1 MPAVR
6 LLEAVRER
14 IRARHY
20 SYLTEKAYLLWIR
33 RFIRFH
39 GRRHP
44 RDLGKPE
51 IESFLTSLA
60 TQGRVSASTQNQ
72 ALAALLFLY
81 REVLSLE
88 FPWLDEVVR
97 AKHRVRAPV
106 VLTRSEIWALLGR
119 LNGEAWLIASLLYGS
134 GMRVLECLQTRI
146 KDVDLEYRA
155 ITVRDGKGQKDRVVP
170 LAEILLPHVVAQLE
184 RTRALFDIDRKAQ
197 RPGVSLPQALARKY
211 PAASKSWPWQFLF
224 PAPTLC
230 TDPYGSGLV
239 RHHLH
244 PHRIQRAVSEAAR
257 HAGIAKPVSPH
268 TLRHSFATHL
278 LETGADIRTVQE
290 LLGHSDVKTT
300 MIYTHV
306 LQRGGTGTRSPLDTL
321 DGTQRLLP
329 TVTRR
334 WPPAN

>member
-6 LLEAVRER
+6 LLDAVRDR
-14 IRARHY
+14 IRAKHY
-20 SYLTEKAYLLWIR
+20 SYLTEQAYLYWVR
-33 RFIRFH
+33 RFVRFH

-44 RDLGKPE
+44 RDLGKTE

-60 TQGRVSASTQNQ
+60 IKERVSASTQNQ

-81 REVLSLE
+81 REVLGLA

-97 AKHRVRAPV
+97 AKHPVRAPV
-106 VLTRSEIWALLGR
+106 VLTRSEVWGLLGS
-119 LNGEAWLIASLLYGS
+119 LNGAPWLIASLLYGS

-146 KDVDLEYRA
+146 KDVDLEYRS

-170 LAEILLPHVVAQLE
+170 LAEVLLPHVTAQME
-184 RTRALFDIDRKAQ
+184 RSRALFDADRAAH
-197 RPGVSLPQALARKY
+197 RPGVSLPHALSRKY
-211 PAASKSWPWQFLF
+211 PAASTSWPWQFLF
-224 PAPTLC
+224 PAPTFC
-230 TDPYGSGLV
+230 TDPYGSGPV
-239 RHHLH
+239 RHHVH

-257 HAGIAKPVSPH
+257 RVGIAKPVSPH

-321 DGTQRLLP
+321 DGTQR
-329 TVTRR
+329 R
-334 WPPAN
+334 WPSG

>member
-1 MPAVR
+1 MAGIRLLDAVR
-6 LLEAVRER
+6 DR
-14 IRARHY
+14 IRAKHY
-20 SYLTEKAYLLWIR
+20 SYLTEKAYLYWIR

-44 RDLGKPE
+44 RELGKAE

-60 TQGRVSASTQNQ
+60 TEERVSAATQNQ
-72 ALAALLFLY
+72 ALASLLFLY
-81 REVLSLE
+81 REVLGLE
-88 FPWLDEVVR
+88 FPWLDQVIR
-97 AKHRVRAPV
+97 AKQRVRAPV
-106 VLTRSEIWALLGR
+106 VLTRGEVWALLGR
-119 LNGEAWLIASLLYGS
+119 LSGELWLIASLLYGS
-134 GMRVLECLQTRI
+134 GMRVLECLQMRI

-170 LAEILLPHVVAQLE
+170 LAEVLLPHVVAQMD
-184 RTRALFDIDRKAQ
+184 RTRTLFDSDRQAQ
-197 RPGVSLPQALARKY
+197 RPGVSLPHALARKY
-211 PAASKSWPWQFLF
+211 PGAGTSWPWQFLF

-230 TDPYGSGLV
+230 VDPYGSGLI

-244 PHRIQRAVSEAAR
+244 QQRIQRAVSEAAR
-257 HAGIAKPVSPH
+257 LAGIAKPVSPH

-321 DGTQRLLP
+321 DGTSRLLP
-329 TVTRR
+329 AITRR
-334 WPPAN
+334 WPPAS